1 MWLTNEQD
9 GRKYTDGVEMGN
21 SSGRHRYIAH
31 LPGFVPMLLPFD
43 FQRDPYLILDFSA
56 TNPDLPG
63 LDLTNTAAFTDYVFG
78 KLRTAGVSVGVG
90 GYNEHRTIYRRSE
103 HFQQMETPPCDRY
116 RTAAADRRAPAG
128 AGPREI
134 HLGIDFW
141 ADAGTP
147 VFAPLDGVVHSFRD
161 NANFGDYG
169 PTIILEH
176 DTPDGL
182 LYSLY
187 GHLTRSS
194 LTGLYDGKPVRAGEK
209 IAQIGPY
216 PENGD
221 WPPHL
226 HCQLT
231 TDMLGLRGDFPGVCS
246 LPDREKFLSICPN
259 PNALLGIGGLRE
271 LVSKRP

>member
-1 MWLTNEQD
+1 ML
-9 GRKYTDGVEMGN
+9 
-21 SSGRHRYIAH
+21 
-31 LPGFVPMLLPFD
+31 LLPFD
-43 FQRDPYLILDFSA
+43 FQHDPYLILDFSA
-56 TNPDLPG
+56 TNPDLAN
-63 LDLTNTAAFTDYVFG
+63 LDLTNTATFTDYVFG
-78 KLRTAGVSVGVG
+78 KLRMAGAQVGVG

-103 HFQQMETPPCDRY
+103 HFQQEETPPYD
-116 RTAAADRRAPAG
+116 
-128 AGPREI
+128 GPREI

-169 PTIILEH
+169 PTVILEH
-176 DTPDGL
+176 TTPDGP

-194 LTGLYDGKPVRAGEK
+194 LAGLYEGKLFRAGEK
-209 IAQIGPY
+209 IAEIGPY

-226 HCQLT
+226 HFQLM
-231 TDMLGLRGDFPGVCS
+231 TDMLDLRGDFPGVCS
-246 LPDREKFLSICPN
+246 LPDREKFLRICPN
-259 PNALLGIGGLRE
+259 PNMLLGIPGL
-271 LVSKRP
+271 

>member
-1 MWLTNEQD
+1 M
-9 GRKYTDGVEMGN
+9 
-21 SSGRHRYIAH
+21 I
-31 LPGFVPMLLPFD
+31 LPFD

-56 TNPDLPG
+56 TNPDLAS
-63 LDLTNTAAFTDYVFG
+63 LDLTNTASFTDYVFG
-78 KLRTAGVSVGVG
+78 KLRAAGVVVGVG
-90 GYNEHRTIYRRSE
+90 GYNEHRIIYRRSG
-103 HFQQMETPPCDRY
+103 HFQQQVQ
-116 RTAAADRRAPAG
+116 
-128 AGPREI
+128 PREI

-147 VFAPLDGVVHSFRD
+147 VFAPLDGIVHSFQD

-176 DTPDGL
+176 DTPNGK

-194 LTGLYDGKPVRAGEK
+194 LNDLYDGKPVQAGEK
-209 IAQIGPY
+209 IAEIGPY

-226 HCQLT
+226 HFQLM

-246 LPDREKFLSICPN
+246 VSDREKFLAICPD
-259 PNALLGIGGLRE
+259 PNTLLQIPGLDRT
-271 LVSKRP
+271 RI